1 MTTCEI
7 FDKNG
12 LKSCPFC
19 RKKVHWEMGAI
30 VCPKCLYRFK
40 PHISRAKTKEAW
52 NRRADG

>member
-1 MTTCEI
+1 MTTREI